1 MKNKSTMSKTLYIL
15 YNADASLMGKVKYS
29 YKKIC
34 RTDGNPE
41 CAACQITHGGLSLNE
56 TSEWSKAK
64 KELESEENIKVVQWH
79 RDELSDQVYINASL
93 FFSLHLRYIFK
104 DFFVYFEM

>member
-1 MKNKSTMSKTLYIL
+1 MSKTLYIL

-56 TSEWSKAK
+56 TPDWQKAK
-64 KELESEENIKVVQWH
+64 QQIETEESMKVVQWH
-79 RDELSDQVYINASL
+79 RDELSDQVCSILLAASAMNIRNDCSHLLSYSWL
-93 FFSLHLRYIFK
+93 FR
-104 DFFVYFEM
+104 

>member
-1 MKNKSTMSKTLYIL
+1 MSKTLYIL

-56 TSEWSKAK
+56 TSEWSIAK

-79 RDELSDQVYINASL
+79 RDELSDQVRNFSSSAF
-93 FFSLHLRYIFK
+93 FFSFLNKLLVNLF
-104 DFFVYFEM
+104 ML